1 MSPHILSGRH
11 FAPGPRPEWGDTPYV
26 IYAHARAANCRIN
39 RFRLTEQEASELR
52 AYTGRDDI
60 LLGYPVEIKHTLA

>member
-11 FAPGPRPEWGDTPYV
+11 FVPGPRPEWGDTPYV

-39 RFRLTEQEASELR
+39 RFRLTQQEAGELKV
-52 AYTGRDDI
+52 YTGRDDI
-60 LLGYPVEIKHTLA
+60 LLGIPTEIKREAA